1 MSWKRLYLVV
11 EGETELQF
19 SRDVLSPHLELFEI
33 ALNSMMVVTNRKLNK
48 KGGVVNFSHVKNEL
62 VQLTKQHTG
71 TDVYFSTMLDLY
83 ALPSEFPA
91 WNDAQK
97 HVCPTKKVDVLEQA
111 FKEVINDSRFLPY
124 IQLHEFEALLYCDL
138 SQLAQRIPNS
148 EQALDKLKNEVAGLA
163 PEEINAGKETAPS
176 KRIIKYVPL
185 YEKVKV
191 RVGAPAVAAI
201 GLPTLRSQCPHFNQ
215 WLNQLEQCSSLSHLL

>member
-11 EGETELQF
+11 EGQTEREF
-19 SRDVLSPHLELFEI
+19 SKDVLLPHLYSFEI
-33 ALNSMMVVTNRKLNK
+33 ELMPLMVTTNRKLNK
-48 KGGVVNFSHVKNEL
+48 KGGVVNFEDIKGDLNR
-62 VQLTKQHTG
+62 LTKQ
-71 TDVYFSTMLDLY
+71 DKSRDAYFSTMLDLY

-97 HVCPTKKVDVLEQA
+97 HVSSTKKVDVLEQA

-191 RVGAPAVAAI
+191 RVGAPAAAAI

>member
-1 MSWKRLYLVV
+1 MSWKRLYLLV

-48 KGGVVNFSHVKNEL
+48 KGGIVNFGHVKNEML
-62 VQLTKQHTG
+62 RLTKQHTG

-97 HVCPTKKVDVLEQA
+97 HVSPTKKVDVLEQA

-148 EQALDKLKNEVAGLA
+148 EQALDKLKNEVAYLA

-191 RVGAPAVAAI
+191 RVGAPAAAAI

-215 WLNQLEQCSSLSHLL
+215 WIKQLEHLSSLSNLL